1 MKPHPD
7 FTTSVPP
14 RRADLGICRLEP
26 LAPDQAAEDFANVTA
41 SARVLHGLF
50 GTDWPL
56 GLTLAENRI
65 DLAWHEREFTLG
77 RSFSWILRDD
87 TGTYLGYA
95 YVCPGLG
102 GRLIGDVYLWLADT
116 PDRLP
121 HLAAIRPQLADWLH
135 SWLPAG
141 ARYDWHLNDRA

>member
-7 FTTSVPP
+7 FAASIPP
-14 RRADLGICRLEP
+14 RRVDLGVCRLEP
-26 LAPDQAAEDFANVTA
+26 LAPGKAAEDFANVTA
-41 SARVLHGLF
+41 SVRVLRGLF

-56 GLTLAENRI
+56 GLTLAENTI

-87 TGTYLGYA
+87 TGRYLGCA
-95 YVCPGLG
+95 YVFPDLG
-102 GRLIGDVYLWLADT
+102 GRLTGDVYLWLTDT

-121 HLAAIRPQLADWLH
+121 RLAAIRPRLSDWLQ
-135 SWLPAG
+135 SWLPTG
-141 ARYDWHLNDRA
+141 ASYGWHLNDRA